1 LRSSA
6 FVLPTPAFRDFLFFE
21 SIKAPV
27 SSSAGRGFLFDSRLA
42 SGVST
47 QAYYV
52 KQAAQRILA
61 RDAQRLRD
69 EIHKREVFKAAIDA
83 TGNVRRLRSPP
94 PF

>member
-1 LRSSA
+1 
-6 FVLPTPAFRDFLFFE
+6 
-21 SIKAPV
+21 
-27 SSSAGRGFLFDSRLA
+27 
-42 SGVST
+42 VST

-83 TGNVRRLRSPP
+83 TGNVRRLRSA
-94 PF
+94 